1 MSQTDTL
8 EAPAGEQPQA
18 DSTTAENGGAE
29 PQNPSPTKEPD
40 LSNPEGIT
48 EALSQLPEDIF
59 ESLQTGGE
67 GSEGSLDTP
76 ESQIQTETP
85 KEEARGEQPV
95 AKTEEVQ
102 KEVDE
107 GQKAPDRIRLNG
119 IPAEDRHK
127 VTTAIN
133 AVKDGT
139 FSNFAEAMGGLFGIT
154 QNSSSAAQGKE
165 EEPGKPSQAEST
177 PEVPE
182 PVAAIDQEIADLK
195 AKRTEARG
203 EFDSEKADELTDEIT
218 MKIRERERVEEKIV
232 KDGEADK
239 AYMTEFETSK
249 SSVLKAHPDLSN
261 PESAFSQ
268 RFAELRD
275 LTDFRAGKGDP
286 EAIALLDNPRFLEDL
301 AATTARDLGINNSTP
316 KTVPPAPQ
324 GQVVPKGAVSSA
336 AGGSTEM
343 SSKAAI
349 RALKDLSADD
359 FDAIATQIS

>member
-8 EAPAGEQPQA
+8 EAPAGEQPQV
-18 DSTTAENGGAE
+18 DSTIAGNGGGE
-29 PQNPSPTKEPD
+29 PQIPSPMKEPD
-40 LSNPEGIT
+40 LSSPEGIT
-48 EALSQLPEDIF
+48 EALSQLPEDVF

-67 GSEGSLDTP
+67 DSEGSLDTP
-76 ESQIQTETP
+76 ESEIQTDTP
-85 KEEARGEQPV
+85 KEEDRGEQPD
-95 AKTEEVQ
+95 AKA
-102 KEVDE
+102 E
-107 GQKAPDRIRLNG
+107 GDKKDDDDGKKAPDRIRLNG

-139 FSNFAEAMGGLFGIT
+139 YSNFAEAMGGLFGIT
-154 QNSSSAAQGKE
+154 QNSSSTAQEKE
-165 EEPGKPSQAEST
+165 EEPGKPKADSA
-177 PEVPE
+177 PELPE

-195 AKRTEARG
+195 AKRSEARG
-203 EFDSEKADELTDEIT
+203 EFDSEKADELTDQIT

-232 KDGEADK
+232 NEGEADK
-239 AYMTEFETSK
+239 AYMEEFETSK

-275 LTDFRAGKGDP
+275 LTDFRAGKGDA
-286 EAIALLDNPRFLEDL
+286 EAIALLDNPRFLETL
-301 AATTARDLGINNSTP
+301 AETTARDLGMKNSIP

-324 GQVVPKGAVSSA
+324 GQIAPKGAVSSA